1 MTYLLRWPDDRNTRL
16 IPVVQGEFQVSDS
29 PNVTFST
36 VLGSCVA
43 VCLFDATARVGGMN
57 HYLLAK
63 AAGEDEQSLKYG
75 AHAIELLINA
85 LLKQGARR
93 DQLKAK
99 VFGGGIMND
108 SFRHIGPQNSAF
120 ALQYLS
126 TEGIPLQGE
135 DIGGRSARRVNFH
148 PATGRA
154 RSAIAEPTLETVQVE
169 PVTAPKTRTESG
181 ERDVE
186 LF

>member
-1 MTYLLRWPDDRNTRL
+1 MTYLLRWPDDQNTRPL
-16 IPVVQGEFQVSDS
+16 SVVQGEFQVSDS
-29 PNVTFST
+29 PDVTFTT

-63 AAGEDEQSLKYG
+63 AAGDDEQSLKYG
-75 AHAIELLINA
+75 AHAMELLINA

-93 DQLKAK
+93 DQLRAK
-99 VFGGGIMND
+99 VFGGGVMND

-120 ALQYLS
+120 ALRYLS
-126 TEGIPLQGE
+126 TEGIPVEGE

-148 PATGRA
+148 PTTGRA
-154 RSAIAEPTLETVQVE
+154 RSAIAEPTLEVAQVQSA
-169 PVTAPKTRTESG
+169 TAPKARAQSNG
-181 ERDVE
+181 GDIE